1 MALAAPTGTGS
12 QGGFSLIE
20 MLAALAV
27 VSIAG
32 LALLNMTQATTRNTG
47 AVQDRA
53 LAMLAAE
60 NLMNMRILDAATPRS
75 ADGAYALGGV
85 TYDWSLDVSA
95 TDDTDLL
102 RLHLVLRE
110 EGSRQVLAELDTF
123 RRPRG

>member
-60 NLMNMRILDAATPRS
+60 NLMNMRILDAVTPRS

>member
-1 MALAAPTGTGS
+1 MTSATPTGTGS
-12 QGGFSLIE
+12 QSGFSLIE

-27 VSIAG
+27 VAIAG

-75 ADGAYALGGV
+75 TDGAYALGGV

-95 TDDTDLL
+95 TDDADLV

-110 EGSRQVLAELDTF
+110 DGSQQVLAELDTF